1 MNYLN
6 KTKFNFPKNCKKL
19 KIDIGTGPTAPNAAF
34 WINSCKNTAVLL
46 FEADHK
52 NYKNLITGKDTD
64 FYNDEYKLVG
74 LSKIILNGKIV
85 KKKINAARIKSF
97 NFAVSN
103 YTGNKK
109 FYYCNESLKG
119 NSSLLKPKRKL
130 GYEFL
135 KSKVVRVEKLKKI
148 LKKINFKQFK
158 YISFLKIDTQ
168 GNDLNVLKSAGIYL
182 NKVLFIQTEYCT
194 EGQYYGEINQKNQLK
209 SFENFLKKYNF
220 RLYYFTKVDA
230 YFVNLN
236 FYKYIIKNNITDE
249 CIEFKNG
256 LFRKSLIFNRP
267 IKLLFKIKIIFF
279 LRQFQLFN
287 FIFYKVFKINFK
299 KFL

>member
-1 MNYLN
+1 M
-6 KTKFNFPKNCKKL
+6 
-19 KIDIGTGPTAPNAAF
+19 
-34 WINSCKNTAVLL
+34 
-46 FEADHK
+46 
-52 NYKNLITGKDTD
+52 
-64 FYNDEYKLVG
+64 VG
-74 LSKIILNGKIV
+74 LSKITLNGKIV